1 MDQPRE
7 VPDDQVT
14 VVVVT
19 WRGGQWLGA
28 CLDAIRADHPGR
40 TLVID
45 NASDDGSA
53 QLLAGR
59 DDVEVVRLSRNRGFA
74 GGVAAALAL
83 VRTPFVA
90 LVNDDARVG
99 GGFFGA
105 LLAPFVGSDGAAI
118 GATTAKLV
126 LEDGHIN
133 NAGSAL
139 LPDGY
144 GYDRG
149 LGDPD
154 DGRWDRPEDVEA
166 FSGGAAMLRMDAVR
180 GVGGFPAPFFLYYE
194 DTDTSVRLRK
204 AGWRIRYVPSARA
217 VHLHAASS
225 DATSARFHF
234 FNERNRLLMLVRC
247 HPGAQ
252 ARHEL
257 WRFTRSIGGFTLRR
271 FRGVTPSQ
279 ASERPLLRLHVVV
292 SVIRLLPWALR
303 ARRRALVAPP
313 AQPAAAS

>member
-1 MDQPRE
+1 MPDPRAKVTQE
-7 VPDDQVT
+7 VT

-19 WRGGQWLGA
+19 WRGRDWVAA
-28 CLDAIRADHPGR
+28 CLDAIAADHDGR
-40 TLVID
+40 VLVID

-53 QLLAGR
+53 AVLEEHAGI
-59 DDVEVVRLSRNRGFA
+59 DVVRLPRNRGFA
-74 GGVAAALAL
+74 GGVDAALSL
-83 VRTPFVA
+83 VRTPFAA
-90 LVNDDARVG
+90 LVNDDARIEPG
-99 GGFFGA
+99 YLA
-105 LLAPFVGSDGAAI
+105 ELLRPMADPDGRDI

-126 LEDGHIN
+126 LPDGKVN

-154 DGRWDRPEDVEA
+154 DGRWDEPADVEA
-166 FSGGAAMLRMDAVR
+166 FCGGAAMLRMDAVTS
-180 GVGGFPAPFFLYYE
+180 VGGFPGRFFLYYE
-194 DTDTSVRLRK
+194 DTDTSIRLRQ

-217 VHLHAASS
+217 VHLHGASS
-225 DATSARFHF
+225 DPTSARFHF

-247 HPGAQ
+247 FPAGQ

-257 WRFTRSIGGFTLRR
+257 WRFARSIVGFSRR
-271 FRGVTPSQ
+271 RLRGVEPSQ
-279 ASERPLLRLHVVV
+279 ASERPLLRLRVLA

-303 ARRRALVAPP
+303 ARRRHAAPEG
-313 AQPAAAS
+313 QPTAAS